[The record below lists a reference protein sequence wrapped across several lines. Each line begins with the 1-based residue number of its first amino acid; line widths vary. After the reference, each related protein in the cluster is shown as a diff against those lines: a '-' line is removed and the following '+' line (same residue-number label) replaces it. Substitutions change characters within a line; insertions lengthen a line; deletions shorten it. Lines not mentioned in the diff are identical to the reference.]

1 MSRKLK
7 VAGRI
12 CFGLALIGLGVQQFV
27 YPGFQP
33 FFVPFWPPEW
43 PGQQALVYLLNIV
56 LIFAGVSIIFDLRAR
71 IINLYIGVLF
81 LCMFAFL
88 HIPFQVQNNPGAL
101 GAWTN
106 AFKILAFS
114 GSAFIVARSFDVS
127 RVEGSIEALVKLAR
141 FGRIFFG
148 LMLLVFGID
157 HFLYASGVA
166 TLVPNWIPFSLFW
179 TYLAGVALIG
189 AGVSII
195 IRFQLRLVSMLTG
208 IMIFIWFLVLHI
220 PRAVAMPQV
229 LNGNEVTSV
238 MQSLAFSGVSF
249 VFAFSDER

>member
-1 MSRKLK
+1 M
-7 VAGRI
+7 VVGRT
-12 CFGLALIGLGVQQFV
+12 CFAFGLIGLGLQQFV

-43 PGQQALVYLLNIV
+43 PGQQPLVYLFNII
-56 LIFAGVSIIFDLRAR
+56 LILAGGSIIFDFHAR

-81 LCMFAFL
+81 LCIFAFL
-88 HIPFQVQNNPGAL
+88 HIPFQMQSNPSAL

-114 GSAFIVARSFDVS
+114 GGAFIVGQSFDVS
-127 RVEGSIEALVKLAR
+127 REEGFVRVLVKLAR
-141 FGRIFFG
+141 FGRIFLG
-148 LMLLVFGID
+148 AMLLVFGID
-157 HFLYASGVA
+157 HFLYATGVA
-166 TLVPNWIPFSLFW
+166 TLVPTWIPFSLFW
-179 TYLAGVALIG
+179 TYFAGVALIG

-195 IRFQLRLVSMLTG
+195 IHFQLRLVGILTG
-208 IMIFIWFLVLHI
+208 VMIFIWFLVLHI

-238 MQSLAFSGVSF
+238 MQSLAFAGVCF
-249 VFAFSDER
+249 VLAFSKRDVIR